1 MAEDLMI
8 NGGYVVILF
17 ILGFLTYKHRAL
29 DFLGSVFMFAMGF
42 VIIFSA
48 GISWLLIILLFLIL
62 SLFATKFAKPYKKNL
77 GKYEGRRN
85 AVNVISNGIVAF
97 MMAAFGSYY
106 LPLAGG
112 FIGAIATATSDTL
125 ASEIGILKEP
135 RLITTFKKVEPGT
148 DGAISILGTAVGV
161 VGAGII
167 GIVGFILGIIP
178 DPLVSIKVAVIA
190 GTIGCFVDS
199 ILGAVLE
206 RRGLLKNEHVNLI
219 ATVSGA
225 LIGIILAI

>member
-1 MAEDLMI
+1 MI

>member
-1 MAEDLMI
+1 MVEKIMI
-8 NGGYVVILF
+8 NWGYVIILF
-17 ILGFLTYKHRAL
+17 ILGFITYKHKAL
-29 DFLGSVFMFAMGF
+29 DLLGTIFMVAMGF

-48 GISWLLIILLFLIL
+48 GVSWLLIILLFLIL
-62 SLFATKFAKPYKKNL
+62 CLFATKFAKPYKKNI

-97 MMAAFGSYY
+97 IMAAFGNYY
-106 LPLAGG
+106 LPLTGG

-125 ASEIGILKEP
+125 ASEIGILKKP
-135 RLITTFKKVEPGT
+135 RLITNFQEVEPGT
-148 DGAISILGTAVGV
+148 DGAISILGTAIGI

-167 GIVGFILGIIP
+167 GIASFLLGVIP
-178 DPLVSIKVAVIA
+178 DPLISIKVSVIA
-190 GTIGCFVDS
+190 GTVGCFSDS
-199 ILGAVLE
+199 ILGAVFE

-225 LIGIILAI
+225 FVGIILVL